1 MKSACLG
8 NKRKT
13 QHACLENKRKTWD
26 AGKIASSRYKRKKRV
41 EIDPEMR

>member
-26 AGKIASSRYKRKKRV
+26 DLTDLDDMDIEFDEGW
-41 EIDPEMR
+41 